1 MSFRNRFAILLIVV
15 GALAPLS
22 RAASPLTFDQ
32 VVDRFK
38 ANNPTVAADLL
49 NIGESRANEITAGLR
64 PNPDLNIANDQYNF
78 LHFSPYYRPLQN
90 VEGVFSLS
98 YLIERRHKR
107 ELRLESAQEGTR
119 ITESA
124 HQDLLRNLLF
134 TLRGAFVSALQAKS
148 LLALARENLDYY
160 DKEIKINRDRYEAG
174 DLAKIDY
181 QRVELQ
187 RVQFESDYQTA
198 IVNLRTA
205 KIQLLQLLNDR
216 TPIDE
221 FDITGAFEYQEA
233 VLVPDEL
240 HRQAIAS
247 RPDLEAALRTITQA
261 KTNNRLAWANG
272 STDPTVGVSASFN
285 GSPGG
290 TGWSLDIPLR
300 IFDRNQG
307 EKERTALEI
316 NRTEHQRDAAVASVY
331 SDVDTAYATVDGVR
345 NLIRPYRDK
354 YLKEAEQVRETVSFA
369 FQHGGASLLDFL
381 AAQKEYRDTQ
391 VAYRTLI
398 GSYLTAAAQLNM
410 AVGREVIP

>member
-49 NIGESRANEITAGLR
+49 NVGESRANEITAGLR

-198 IVNLRTA
+198 LVNLRTA

>member
-198 IVNLRTA
+198 LVNLRTA

-247 RPDLEAALRTITQA
+247 RPDLEAALRTIMQA

>member
-49 NIGESRANEITAGLR
+49 NVGESRANEITAGLR

>member
-49 NIGESRANEITAGLR
+49 NVGESRANEITAGLR

-307 EKERTALEI
+307 EKERTTLEI

>member
-1 MSFRNRFAILLIVV
+1 MHFRKHFVIVFIGIAAAGMAR
-15 GALAPLS
+15 GAT
-22 RAASPLTFDQ
+22 PLTFDQ

-49 NIGESRANEITAGLR
+49 NIDESRANEITAGLR

-78 LHFSPYYRPLQN
+78 LHFSPYYRPLQG
-90 VEGVFSLS
+90 VEGVFNLS

-107 ELRLESAQEGTR
+107 DLRLESAKEGTQ
-119 ITESA
+119 IAESG
-124 HQDLLRNLLF
+124 HRDLLRNLLF
-134 TLRGAFVSALQAKS
+134 NLRGSFVNALEAKS
-148 LLALARENLDYY
+148 LLALAKDSLSYY

-198 IVNLRTA
+198 LVNLRTA

-216 TPIDE
+216 TPVDE
-221 FDITGAFEYQEA
+221 FDITGNFDYQETI
-233 VLVPDEL
+233 LIPDEL
-240 HRQAIAS
+240 HRQAAAS
-247 RPDLEAALRTITQA
+247 RPDLEEAVRNIEQA
-261 KTNNRLAWANG
+261 KTNNHLAWANG
-272 STDPTVGVSASFN
+272 STDPTLGVSASFN

-307 EKERTALEI
+307 EKQRTAIEI
-316 NRTEHQRDAAVASVY
+316 NRAGHARDAVLAGVY
-331 SDVDTAYATVDGVR
+331 SDVDAAYATVESVQS
-345 NLIRPYRDK
+345 LIRPYHDK
-354 YLKEAEQVRETVSFA
+354 YLKEAEDVRDTVSYA
-369 FQHGGASLLDFL
+369 YQRGGASLLDFL
-381 AAQKEYRDTQ
+381 DAQKEYRDTQ
-391 VAYRTLI
+391 VAYRNLI
-398 GSYLTAAAQLNM
+398 GGYLNAAAQLNM

>member
-198 IVNLRTA
+198 LVNLRTA

-233 VLVPDEL
+233 ILVPDEL

-247 RPDLEAALRTITQA
+247 RPDLEAALRTIMQA

>member
-49 NIGESRANEITAGLR
+49 NVGESRANEITAGLR

-221 FDITGAFEYQEA
+221 FDIAGAFEYQEA

>member
-198 IVNLRTA
+198 LVNLRTA

>member
-198 IVNLRTA
+198 LVNLRTA

-221 FDITGAFEYQEA
+221 FDITGAFVYQEA
-233 VLVPDEL
+233 ILVPDEL

-247 RPDLEAALRTITQA
+247 RPDLEAALRTIMQA

>member
-233 VLVPDEL
+233 ILVPDEL